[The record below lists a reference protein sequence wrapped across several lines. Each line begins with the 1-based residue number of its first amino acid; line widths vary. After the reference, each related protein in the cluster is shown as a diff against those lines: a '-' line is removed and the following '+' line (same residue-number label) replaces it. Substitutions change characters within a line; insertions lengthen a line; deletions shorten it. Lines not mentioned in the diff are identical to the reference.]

1 MMIRSVRQTKPNV
14 RLIRKAGMIDYS
26 PTRFSKIGSSH
37 NRIRARKGRLNMDVP
52 VGLVRRLFIPVL
64 VLMSLPGGFVAA
76 QVTNASDSADLR
88 ASVTGAPVYLPI
100 SPSERLTWFAN
111 SMVGPKTLAAG
122 VVGSAW
128 ATAWNSPK
136 EYGPHW
142 DGFSKRYGMRLTA
155 VATGNAIEASL
166 GTLWG
171 EDPRYFPSTER
182 RSLTR
187 LRHAAVMVF
196 MARRDNGHN
205 APAFARYAG
214 IVGNNIISNT
224 WRVPSETG
232 VSDALTRSALE
243 LAGKFAANFFDEFWP
258 DINRKLRK
266 RR

>member
-1 MMIRSVRQTKPNV
+1 MSRWACS
-14 RLIRKAGMIDYS
+14 KAFYTGA
-26 PTRFSKIGSSH
+26 
-37 NRIRARKGRLNMDVP
+37 RADEP
-52 VGLVRRLFIPVL
+52 SRRLC
-64 VLMSLPGGFVAA
+64 SC
-76 QVTNASDSADLR
+76 TSDKR
-88 ASVTGAPVYLPI
+88 FRFRRP
-100 SPSERLTWFAN
+100 PSECHRSAGLPSDFAERAFNVVREFDGRAKDIGGRSRRLG
-111 SMVGPKTLAAG
+111 VGDG
-122 VVGSAW
+122 VE
-128 ATAWNSPK
+128 SPK